1 MDFKEVQSFIK
12 FVTKSG
18 ASEVSL
24 ETEEYKITV
33 KSGSDQPPV
42 IATPQAPPVI
52 TTIPSPPSP
61 ESPAEES
68 EPEDEYAHCTTVT
81 SPMIGTFYRKP
92 SPDKPSFAE
101 IGGHINV
108 GDTICIIEAIKLFN
122 EIESEISGKIVKVLV
137 DDMTPVEFGQPL
149 FLVDPF

>member
-33 KSGSDQPPV
+33 KSGSDQRTV

-52 TTIPSPPSP
+52 T
-61 ESPAEES
+61 
-68 EPEDEYAHCTTVT
+68 
-81 SPMIGTFYRKP
+81 
-92 SPDKPSFAE
+92 
-101 IGGHINV
+101 
-108 GDTICIIEAIKLFN
+108 
-122 EIESEISGKIVKVLV
+122 
-137 DDMTPVEFGQPL
+137 MTPSTLLLRARLKNQDLKTSMLIAPL
-149 FLVDPF
+149 

>member
-33 KSGSDQPPV
+33 KSGSDQPTV
-42 IATPQAPPVI
+42 ITPPQAPPII
-52 TTIPSPPSP
+52 TTIPSPPSL

-68 EPEDEYAHCTTVT
+68 K
-81 SPMIGTFYRKP
+81 S
-92 SPDKPSFAE
+92 
-101 IGGHINV
+101 
-108 GDTICIIEAIKLFN
+108 
-122 EIESEISGKIVKVLV
+122 ES
-137 DDMTPVEFGQPL
+137 
-149 FLVDPF
+149 

>member
-1 MDFKEVQSFIK
+1 MDFKEVQNFIK

-24 ETEEYKITV
+24 ETEDYKITV
-33 KSGSDQPPV
+33 KSGSEQTAV
-42 IATPQAPPVI
+42 HTAPPVA
-52 TTIPSPPSP
+52 TQIPISPSQ
-61 ESPAEES
+61 EKVVNEEK
-68 EPEDEYAHCTTVT
+68 ETEDEFAHCSTIT

-101 IGGHINV
+101 IGSHVNV
-108 GDTICIIEAIKLFN
+108 GDTICIIEAMKLFN
-122 EIESEISGKIVKVLV
+122 EIESEVSGKIVKVLA

-149 FLVDPF
+149 FLVDPS